1 VKTWRIVLGVLGL
14 GAGLFGAIELFTG
27 VPLPSLL
34 RVAVWL
40 AAAVIIH
47 DAIWSPGLIGVGALL
62 SRVPARARRYLQSGL
77 VVAGALTV
85 IAVPMIYLRGQQPPS
100 KAILLQDVGA
110 NLALLIVIVAAVSAA
125 AYGLRVIKDRG
136 RPGAPSAPADSGSGA
151 GPVDPKPATTG

>member
-1 VKTWRIVLGVLGL
+1 VKTWRIVLGVLGVS
-14 GAGLFGAIELFTG
+14 AAAFGTIELISG

-62 SRVPARARRYLQSGL
+62 SRVPARGRRYLQGGL
-77 VVAGALTV
+77 IVAAALTV
-85 IAVPMIYLRGQQPPS
+85 IGVPMIYLRGQQPAS

-110 NLALLIVIVAAVSAA
+110 NLAVLVVIVAAVSGA
-125 AYGLRVIKDRG
+125 AYGWRVIRDRG
-136 RPGAPSAPADSGSGA
+136 RRGTRDVSAGPGSGP
-151 GPVDPKPATTG
+151 GPVASEPATTR